1 MIVQVARYIVVFEE
15 RIYVL
20 AYWRQIRCSRLYCTV
35 VLSACGPITAYL
47 LQYYNGKAP
56 EDSGKDVMIFFGR
69 AVTYDSNNNSE
80 ILYLGMSELRG
91 KKISSSKQPIASLD
105 FVSTQ
110 IERPMT
116 IDDEKL

>member
-1 MIVQVARYIVVFEE
+1 MYSRTGGRYGAEA
-15 RIYVL
+15 VL
-20 AYWRQIRCSRLYCTV
+20 YSSTV
-35 VLSACGPITAYL
+35 GVRTDHCVPYL
-47 LQYYNGKAP
+47 LGRKSPRGFGKGC
-56 EDSGKDVMIFFGR
+56 DDVFGR